1 MVKYVNINSNI
12 YITSMTYSISI
23 KIRWLKEIMKCSA
36 ITKVC
41 ENQLA
46 KEKKY

>member
-1 MVKYVNINSNI
+1 MVKYVNINI
-12 YITSMTYSISI
+12 IIICVLSI

-46 KEKKY
+46 KEKKILMNLV